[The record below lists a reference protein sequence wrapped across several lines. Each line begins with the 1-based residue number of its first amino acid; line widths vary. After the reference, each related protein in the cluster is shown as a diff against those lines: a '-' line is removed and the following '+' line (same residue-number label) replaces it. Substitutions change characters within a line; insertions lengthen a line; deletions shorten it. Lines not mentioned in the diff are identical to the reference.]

1 MTSGRPHFFRR
12 ANLPALA
19 LILLVA
25 LLLFVSARSS
35 RPPEPLPFDL
45 DSTAATGL
53 AALDRWLQALGYD
66 VRRLG
71 GFQFELPADADLL
84 FVYPN
89 QLTYS
94 AAEAAALREWVAAG
108 RTLVLVGPDAEDRE
122 LARVFGVSTQARGGF
137 GVLDRQ
143 TQPLAPEGAAEYI
156 SNWSAGSDVLDLAGA
171 PTAVPML
178 QTDRGEIVAAVQAL
192 GDGVVWH
199 LAPANAFAN
208 RALREDNQ
216 GELLPPVL
224 RRVPAGGTIA
234 FDTYHQFGVSR
245 VGERIATLQDWLYR
259 TPGGWATLFTV
270 GTLMVYLLLQGRR
283 LGPPLVSA
291 AERRR
296 REAAEYVEA
305 MAALSRRANLRGDVA
320 RYQAQRL
327 KRGLARRRPLD
338 PNLSDAEFLSRLAYA
353 DPPADPDTVAAV
365 SRTLAGLRG
374 SPNEQ
379 QLVAFAAQIDELI
392 QR

>member
-1 MTSGRPHFFRR
+1 
-12 ANLPALA
+12 
-19 LILLVA
+19 
-25 LLLFVSARSS
+25 
-35 RPPEPLPFDL
+35 
-45 DSTAATGL
+45 
-53 AALDRWLQALGYD
+53 
-66 VRRLG
+66 
-71 GFQFELPADADLL
+71 
-84 FVYPN
+84 
-89 QLTYS
+89 
-94 AAEAAALREWVAAG
+94 
-108 RTLVLVGPDAEDRE
+108 
-122 LARVFGVSTQARGGF
+122 
-137 GVLDRQ
+137 
-143 TQPLAPEGAAEYI
+143 
-156 SNWSAGSDVLDLAGA
+156 
-171 PTAVPML
+171 
-178 QTDRGEIVAAVQAL
+178 
-192 GDGVVWH
+192 
-199 LAPANAFAN
+199 
-208 RALREDNQ
+208 
-216 GELLPPVL
+216 
-224 RRVPAGGTIA
+224 
-234 FDTYHQFGVSR
+234 
-245 VGERIATLQDWLYR
+245 
-259 TPGGWATLFTV
+259 
-270 GTLMVYLLLQGRR
+270 MVYLLLQGRR